1 MARLP
6 RQIASIHLIISAGNK
21 GGSIGTQPD
30 QQFSNILG
38 LSPAADRVK
47 GN

>member
-30 QQFSNILG
+30 HQFGNILE

-47 GN
+47 GD